1 MSEPR
6 LGKEGGIVPRSDFIG
21 ESRIAFGE
29 PFAGT
34 GDGIRVEIIE
44 CGVRDARSF
53 SRCPRDQRGAGFP
66 VFRRLRGQSGQEW
79 TGSPSCMRV
88 R

>member
-6 LGKEGGIVPRSDFIG
+6 LGKEGGIVPRSDFID

-53 SRCPRDQRGAGFP
+53 LALPSGIKRGLDSQCFV
-66 VFRRLRGQSGQEW
+66 VFAVRVARSGRVRLRA
-79 TGSPSCMRV
+79 
-88 R
+88 